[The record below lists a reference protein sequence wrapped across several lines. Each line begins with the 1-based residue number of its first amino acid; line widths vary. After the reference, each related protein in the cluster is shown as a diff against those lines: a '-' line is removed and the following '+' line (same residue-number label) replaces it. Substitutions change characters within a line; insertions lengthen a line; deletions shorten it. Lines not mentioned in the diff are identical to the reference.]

1 MISSAVLGGKMEEQA
16 PTSGFLR
23 FWTSIP
29 GILTASAAVIT
40 ASGTIYVA
48 TLTHNSAPSPPSP
61 NNPTTVTISQ
71 PAAQPTDDGNVTL
84 RLDSVNSSISTE
96 TGVESMIRDCAS
108 GDDGACIEILDT
120 LANGCYQG
128 NGLSCDVLYEV
139 SAIGSDYESYGA
151 TCGGRAGTQY
161 ADRCRNF
168 DLTA

>member
-1 MISSAVLGGKMEEQA
+1 MEE
-16 PTSGFLR
+16 TGSDKR
-23 FWTSIP
+23 FSAILDIDS

-40 ASGTIYVA
+40 AFGTIYVA
-48 TLTHNSAPSPPSP
+48 ILTHNPSQDHAMPTSP
-61 NNPTTVTISQ
+61 ATVTISQ

-139 SAIGSDYESYGA
+139 SAIGSDYEAYGA

-161 ADRCRNF
+161 ADSCRNY
-168 DLTA
+168 DLAA